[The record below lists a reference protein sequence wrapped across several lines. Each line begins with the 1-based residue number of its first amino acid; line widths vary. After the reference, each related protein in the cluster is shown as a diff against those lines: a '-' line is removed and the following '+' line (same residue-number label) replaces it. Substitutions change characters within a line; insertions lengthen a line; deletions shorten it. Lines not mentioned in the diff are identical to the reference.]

1 VAAHQGIEL
10 SRTPRIVAASEAAH
24 QSVARANR
32 IGLRRVQLRGAWWRS
47 DNGPLLGWR
56 GEASHPVALLPQGR
70 RRSYRLWDPADR
82 SSVVIDEGV
91 AAEIEV
97 SAVMACRPI
106 PPDVEGVLGLVRF
119 ACRGF
124 GRELATI
131 LAVAALASAVAAL
144 FPVATGFLFESAVP
158 RAETG
163 QVVAVILG
171 LVFASLGAGVF
182 DLTKAIALLRLE
194 GRLEAAMQPAL
205 MHRML
210 GLPVNFFRGFGT
222 GELTNRVLSIQ
233 TMRRLLAGNTF
244 LSMLSALFA
253 ASSFV
258 IILLFSPLLA
268 VVSAGLSVVAAVVS
282 AGLAVGELRQ
292 ERARVRLGGQEDSL
306 VIQIIQG
313 IAKLRVA
320 SAEGF
325 RRV

>member
-1 VAAHQGIEL
+1 
-10 SRTPRIVAASEAAH
+10 
-24 QSVARANR
+24 
-32 IGLRRVQLRGAWWRS
+32 
-47 DNGPLLGWR
+47 
-56 GEASHPVALLPQGR
+56 
-70 RRSYRLWDPADR
+70 
-82 SSVVIDEGV
+82 
-91 AAEIEV
+91 
-97 SAVMACRPI
+97 
-106 PPDVEGVLGLVRF
+106 
-119 ACRGF
+119 
-124 GRELATI
+124 
-131 LAVAALASAVAAL
+131 
-144 FPVATGFLFESAVP
+144 
-158 RAETG
+158 
-163 QVVAVILG
+163 VVAVILG